1 MITLP
6 VDQATKGK
14 FKQLK
19 VTEVFR
25 KMYTLQFTY
34 RFGSDKFRHVPVY
47 MHKINEWTIEA
58 NELSDWLSYS
68 TYQCSLQHS

>member
-19 VTEVFR
+19 VTEIFS

-34 RFGSDKFRHVPVY
+34 RFASDTSVHVPVY

-58 NELSDWLSYS
+58 L
-68 TYQCSLQHS
+68 